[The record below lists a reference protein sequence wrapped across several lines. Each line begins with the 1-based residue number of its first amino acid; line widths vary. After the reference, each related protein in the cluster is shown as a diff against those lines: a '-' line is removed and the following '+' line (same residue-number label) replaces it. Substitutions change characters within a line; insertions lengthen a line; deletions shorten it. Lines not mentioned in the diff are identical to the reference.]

1 MRKFCPLRAS
11 LKSTILR
18 KKLFLKSMIL
28 IVKFFLKSMILVVNF
43 FLKSM
48 ILNEK
53 VFVKGMILKYKFFV
67 LSDFESIFFWF
78 CRISNQPFY
87 NATDFVEEQFT

>member
-1 MRKFCPLRAS
+1 MRRFCVLRAL

-18 KKLFLKSMIL
+18 KKLFLQST
-28 IVKFFLKSMILVVNF
+28 VLKKKN

-53 VFVKGMILKYKFFV
+53 VFVKSGILKKIFLV
-67 LSDFESIFFWF
+67 LSDFELQFFTTRQILNQIFKH
-78 CRISNQPFY
+78 
-87 NATDFVEEQFT
+87 ATDFGLNISKRVRF